1 MFEPLPPAHARMS
14 QWINILKPPVLNVCT
29 KFVINWIFTVYLHI
43 QFLLTDYKYGVF
55 SMDADYGWPFVA
67 KFSNVYLYATI
78 YIDSTLTQDIFIQ
91 RLIDSTSTRAIIVQD
106 KYLFNFNAQSFMKLW
121 VLKFLWNEY
130 SYSTSTKN
138 IFIQQNIFFQLFKF
152 PDIEED
158 MRRKKTVFPDN
169 L

>member
-1 MFEPLPPAHARMS
+1 MFEPLPAAHARMS
-14 QWINILKPPVLNVCT
+14 QWINISKPSVLNVCT

-43 QFLLTDYKYGVF
+43 QFLLADYKYGVF

-78 YIDSTLTQDIFIQ
+78 HIDSTSTQDIFIQ
-91 RLIDSTSTRAIIVQD
+91 QLSWV
-106 KYLFNFNAQSFMKLW
+106 NFNTGYFCAKQIFIQLQQ
-121 VLKFLWNEY
+121 
-130 SYSTSTKN
+130 KN
-138 IFIQQNIFFQLFKF
+138 IFIEQNIFIQLFKF